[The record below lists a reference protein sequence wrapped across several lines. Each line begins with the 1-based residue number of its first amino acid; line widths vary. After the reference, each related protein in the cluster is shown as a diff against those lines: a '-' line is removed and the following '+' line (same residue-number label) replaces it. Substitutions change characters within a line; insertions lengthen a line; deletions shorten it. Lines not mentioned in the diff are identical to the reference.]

1 MKMELS
7 NAQKV
12 AFGGVIAALYVVL
25 TIVANAL
32 GLASGAIQVR
42 FSEALTILPVF
53 TATAVPG
60 LTVGCLLA
68 NLVTG
73 CALWDVVFGS
83 LATLIGAAGTRLLRK
98 KPMLAW
104 IPPVISNMVI
114 VPIVLQQV
122 YGVPDAWW
130 YLVLTVGAGEVI
142 SCGILGLLL
151 YHSIKNIPQLK

>member
-1 MKMELS
+1 M
-7 NAQKV
+7 
-12 AFGGVIAALYVVL
+12 
-25 TIVANAL
+25 
-32 GLASGAIQVR
+32 
-42 FSEALTILPVF
+42 
-53 TATAVPG
+53 
-60 LTVGCLLA
+60 GCLLA
-68 NLVTG
+68 NLITG